1 MRPIPPEVGA
11 AFERR
16 MDEARVSRPERSDYR
31 KWVRFYFHFCDKYG
45 HPAAAA
51 GSRGPFLAKL
61 ASKNQSVAQRNQAS
75 AAVGLLLQSAPEVLA
90 TGVSPPAASSSDPRP
105 PLVSQ
110 AAVPSGGR
118 DKGLRTGAQVSAIR
132 PQPPDSGAW
141 NRGGEGFPV
150 GDGGAL
156 PCGCPLFAVGFCCF

>member
-16 MDEARVSRPERSDYR
+16 MDEARVPRPERSDYR

-75 AAVGLLLQSAPEVLA
+75 AAVGLLLQCVA
-90 TGVSPPAASSSDPRP
+90 
-105 PLVSQ
+105 
-110 AAVPSGGR
+110 SGGVR
-118 DKGLRTGAQVSAIR
+118 SPKIRCRLGA
-132 PQPPDSGAW
+132 
-141 NRGGEGFPV
+141 GELISLGRVP
-150 GDGGAL
+150 G
-156 PCGCPLFAVGFCCF
+156 